1 MPPVETGSG
10 STTNTFAPAET
21 GAGAHDVDDL
31 MRDDDFDDIMN
42 MLNFDDDDAE
52 HKFD

>member
-10 STTNTFAPAET
+10 STTNTFALAET
-21 GAGAHDVDDL
+21 GAVANVDDQ